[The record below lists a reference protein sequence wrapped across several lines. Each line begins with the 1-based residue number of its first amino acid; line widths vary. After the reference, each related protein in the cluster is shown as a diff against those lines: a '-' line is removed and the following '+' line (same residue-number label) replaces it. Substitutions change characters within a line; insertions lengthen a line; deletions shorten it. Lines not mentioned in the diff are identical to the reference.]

1 MENIVDITEQQS
13 QNKENNATKTSR
25 KEIITFRHA
34 LSVCIVFC
42 VISIILFLWG
52 RLATFNF
59 SDSIQENVFGT
70 FGDFIGGFLGTFV
83 ALYSVYLLVKTLQN
97 QIVTNESVIQT
108 NDSVIETN
116 KKLLNQTQLQIFDS
130 RFSTLLDLYKD
141 AIDSYI
147 NNENQKGRAVFEN
160 IVDDFKNTG
169 LTNKTEYKRRSIGA
183 VSEYVRLYVSHRQN
197 LSIHLRMLYLLTKLT
212 AEEKIHEQYRVSYA
226 KSIRG
231 QLSENELLIIR
242 YNCLSQ
248 YGKKMRTYV
257 NKFNLIKHLPIM
269 SLLEFTRWRNIIVDE
284 SYCSAIDQL
293 TITLRKIMLRML
305 DSEGANNHD
314 YKVSSRILFN
324 FDLNEMHNNL
334 SITFKFQKNK
344 KNGGAIKR
352 PLEEKAFDCLS
363 ENEIKEFLEEIFIE
377 LFIYSN
383 FFCFNGDD
391 NHMVTTSIVENT
403 KKVLQISIHIN
414 NKKSPLALADR
425 QVLPS

>member
-34 LSVCIVFC
+34 LLVCIIFC
-42 VISIILFLWG
+42 VISITLFLWG

-83 ALYSVYLLVKTLQN
+83 ALYSVYMLVKTFQN

-116 KKLLNQTQLQIFDS
+116 KKLLSQTQLQIFDS

-147 NNENQKGRAVFEN
+147 DNENQKGRAVFEN

-212 AEEKIHEQYRVSYA
+212 AEEKIQEQYRVSYA

-242 YNCLSQ
+242 YNCLSE
-248 YGKKMRTYV
+248 YGNKMRTYV

-293 TITLRKIMLRML
+293 TITLRKRMLKML
-305 DSEGANNHD
+305 DSEGANNHI

-334 SITFKFQKNK
+334 SIIFSLQKNK

-363 ENEIKEFLEEIFIE
+363 ENEIEEFLEEIFIE

-391 NHMVTTSIVENT
+391 NHMVTTSIIENT

-414 NKKSPLALADR
+414 NKKAPLALADR